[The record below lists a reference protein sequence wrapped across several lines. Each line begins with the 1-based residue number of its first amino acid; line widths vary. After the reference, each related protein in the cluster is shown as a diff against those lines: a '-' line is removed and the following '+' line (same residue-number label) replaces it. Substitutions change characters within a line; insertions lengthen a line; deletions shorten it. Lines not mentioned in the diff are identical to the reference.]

1 MEEVFRYDFQWHHV
15 YFAGNKVEEVWTV
28 IVYGF
33 CLEYDFMKSLND
45 TDSVHVKTMGNK
57 GHDDKQY
64 KHTHTQYSTDHAW
77 VSLDDLVYIYIYTLM
92 LVSQFSLRT
101 CHF

>member
-64 KHTHTQYSTDHAW
+64 KHTHTHSTVQIMHG
-77 VSLDDLVYIYIYTLM
+77 SLSMILYIYIYT
-92 LVSQFSLRT
+92 
-101 CHF
+101 H